1 MLRRCQIASKA
12 SRERTTNIE
21 SAFKIP
27 SKMSMIPF
35 FPTLKVSVANRYWLD
50 MAPASVNE
58 ESQTRR
64 YEDERSNW
72 VSSLQTPLSV

>member
-1 MLRRCQIASKA
+1 
-12 SRERTTNIE
+12 
-21 SAFKIP
+21 
-27 SKMSMIPF
+27 MSMIPF

-72 VSSLQTPLSV
+72 VSLFRTPILE